1 MRVTLRASSGI
12 RILVWREDQEFHA
25 RRVDAADRT
34 QICLGVDLFEV
45 IAELAELDLESE
57 GGAAEA
63 TKLADEARRRLAS
76 TRTDD
81 PDNERSEPGAAGPP
95 LGTTG
100 ARRRR
105 P

>member
-1 MRVTLRASSGI
+1 MKVTLRASSGI

-25 RRVDAADRT
+25 RRVDTADT

-45 IAELAELDLESE
+45 IADLAELDLESE
-57 GGAAEA
+57 GGAVEA
-63 TKLADEARRRLAS
+63 TKLADEAQRRLAS

-81 PDNERSEPGAAGPP
+81 PDNERSAPGAAGPP